1 MKVCAACNQDLP
13 KDGFSKKQWQLKGDR
28 RCKKCTAEN
37 REVSLDALPAH
48 GVAASDVDNH
58 TSEVDEDAVTEQ
70 QIVSTH
76 GVAANNVEHQA
87 SEVEEEMRKASIDPV
102 YEIFNKFYSSFN
114 GLNSVRGER
123 SPGAEGA
130 SCWICLEE
138 EADDSGEPLRRDCS
152 CRGGSG
158 WAHVAC
164 LVEYSKEKSKI
175 EHF

>member
-1 MKVCAACNQDLP
+1 MN
-13 KDGFSKKQWQLKGDR
+13 
-28 RCKKCTAEN
+28 
-37 REVSLDALPAH
+37 LDALPTH
-48 GVAASDVDNH
+48 GVAASNVDNQ

-87 SEVEEEMRKASIDPV
+87 SEVEEELKSADEAHDNILGIM
-102 YEIFNKFYSSFN
+102 NLFYSTFN
-114 GLNSVRGER
+114 GLNSVRGAK

-158 WAHVAC
+158 WAHLSC
-164 LVEYSKEKSKI
+164 IVEYSKQKSKI
-175 EHF
+175 EHFYILTL